1 MSEPDDLLDSARRM
15 LAVAERDLELDLPE
29 SACLTAHR
37 AAAMATQA
45 WLERRGQAWVSDRV
59 RENVGLSPAAGE
71 EIRADAELLDRHRAD
86 ETRRW
91 EPSIEGGAGEARAV
105 LDAAGRI
112 LAFVDE
118 RIAGE

>member
-1 MSEPDDLLDSARRM
+1 MSESDALLESARRM
-15 LAVAERDLELDLPE
+15 LAVAERDLELGLPD

-71 EIRADAELLDRHRAD
+71 SVRADAELLDRHRAD
-86 ETRRW
+86 EARRW
-91 EPSIEGGAGEARAV
+91 EPAVAGGADEARAV
-105 LDAAGRI
+105 LDAACRI